1 MLDDSQFLKSVDADA
16 PELFEAATTLLEFA
30 DVFDGA
36 EVSSGNDDV
45 ACLSID
51 FSLPYPDEEKP
62 EPGESWMA
70 AVYVDEVEVWHLGA
84 CTSGVN
90 IVTAM
95 ERMPLTEFVT
105 LLRKLRERL
114 VGDQAC

>member
-1 MLDDSQFLKSVDADA
+1 MLDDSQFLKSVD
-16 PELFEAATTLLEFA
+16 
-30 DVFDGA
+30 
-36 EVSSGNDDV
+36 
-45 ACLSID
+45 
-51 FSLPYPDEEKP
+51 
-62 EPGESWMA
+62 
-70 AVYVDEVEVWHLGA
+70 VDEVEVWHLGVG
-84 CTSGVN
+84 TSGVN